1 MKIKKYV
8 KNIIGA
14 ALATAALVSGSA
26 GASTWTTYTGS
37 VAWFSTNDDG
47 YTFVNVL
54 DIDGYNKIAY
64 YTGTNSAIA
73 TVIDNASRLNQDVTV
88 VVTTGTNQ
96 IFQVR

>member
-1 MKIKKYV
+1 MKIKNHI

-14 ALATAALVSGSA
+14 AITVSALASGTA
-26 GASTWTTYTGS
+26 GAATLTGS

-54 DIDGYNKIAY
+54 TPTGNAIAY

-73 TVIDNASRLNQDVTV
+73 TVIDNANRLNQDVTV
-88 VVTTGTNQ
+88 VTNDATFQ
-96 IFQVR
+96 IVQVR